1 MKHALDLIEKK
12 KRHTDFA
19 HKLDELKERIDVFNA
34 VFGSRKPKYIHM
46 KYIEKKKQAE
56 RDEKRKREAL
66 RKLEQK

>member
-12 KRHTDFA
+12 KVHTDFY

-46 KYIEKKKQAE
+46 EYIERVRFFFNSEIKF
-56 RDEKRKREAL
+56 
-66 RKLEQK
+66 